1 MNNNNSYNTNFFDL
15 FQLPQSFDLSNEQL
29 QSIDTKYQQ
38 IQKEVHPD
46 RVVNEAENVKLAA
59 LQKSSIANEAV
70 KTLKN
75 RLLRAKYILKI
86 NGFDL
91 SDENTR
97 SAAAMS
103 PEFLMEQLDWREAV
117 NDAYNAKNSEELEQ
131 NLQKLRQKQQ
141 LHFQKVS
148 ELFSSKDFSNA
159 KNEVICLMFL
169 DKLEREINEF
179 LDILSF

>member
-1 MNNNNSYNTNFFDL
+1 MNNTNFFDL
-15 FQLPQSFDLSNEQL
+15 FQLPQSFDLSAEQL
-29 QSIDTKYQQ
+29 QVIDKKYQQ

-46 RVVNEAENVKLAA
+46 RFVTESEAVKLSA
-59 LQKSSIANEAV
+59 LQKSATANEAV

-75 RLLRAKYILKI
+75 KLLRAKYILKI
-86 NGFDL
+86 NDYDI
-91 SDENTR
+91 SDENSR
-97 SAAAMS
+97 SANVMS

-117 NDAYNAKNSEELEQ
+117 NDAYNAKNIEDLEQ
-131 NLQKLRQKQQ
+131 NLQKLQQQQQK
-141 LHFQKVS
+141 HFQKVS
-148 ELFSSKDFSNA
+148 ELFAEKNFSVA